1 MELYYGYCCPA
12 HLERPVPGLAE
23 VHHAAALGDR
33 ALDPQ
38 EDSDGSG
45 LAGQQPA
52 QLSLVAW
59 VDELC
64 QLQSQQVRLAQP
76 EESRDILADM
86 DDVTSGAEQ
95 ERKPVQAGERL
106 QLRQHLVLNCGQ
118 LQPWLG
124 IIQSPTHI
132 HTNFTF
138 TFIEYIEKFEVS
150 YTQSND

>member
-23 VHHAAALGDR
+23 VHHAAALGDG

-38 EDSDGSG
+38 EDRDGSG

-52 QLSLVAW
+52 QLPVVAR

-86 DDVTSGAEQ
+86 DDVSSGAEQ
-95 ERKPVQAGERL
+95 ERKPVEAGERL
-106 QLRQHLVLNCGQ
+106 QLGQHLVLDCGQ
-118 LQPWLG
+118 LQPWAG
-124 IIQSPTHI
+124 I
-132 HTNFTF
+132 
-138 TFIEYIEKFEVS
+138 
-150 YTQSND
+150 TQSCTYSHFLWPHLYRVYPEI